1 MSLNQLEKTRGLRW
15 GLVAFFL
22 LGEFILIAMGI
33 KGSVAPTEV
42 RKISGY
48 TPWSEEVIEVARD
61 IPVQDGGRIKPFST
75 FARFQ
80 MLSFH
85 GAVKMKIEAGGKERR
100 ITPTEWLLD
109 CLFRPELANELP
121 IFRIDDSEVL
131 HRYGIV
137 PKDRRARL
145 SYNDLLKDYGKGPGG
160 KDRLLKG
167 GSELF
172 EKDETAKR
180 QREAMTPAQIKAME
194 AAATEEE
201 KEEKRKEKLIKE
213 FAQQVLNYE
222 AMTKCLDFGRI
233 ELGEPA
239 FPEELFKDGGKDPAR
254 FSTWISRWNQLRA
267 VFIMSSQQGLEV
279 PEAAQVLAGE
289 IEKKLNSARYGV
301 RWCPPHDPEEKEWIS
316 IGERIIRI
324 LEIQDFQWDTIDEE
338 VKELESLEGGE
349 VPERLEMAAFWKE
362 LMDDMMT
369 LEDLVAASGNPDS
382 KEFLSAL
389 ESWRDEVTARAKVR
403 GEGETIAG
411 EVTYYERNYFMRAL
425 VFFLIAFIFSA
436 FGWFGTKGKF
446 GKVVRGGTIAFF
458 VLALLYLSW
467 GILHRSILMGR
478 PPVGNLYDTIPFI
491 TLGATL
497 VLGISE
503 WLTKRNLLI
512 SMGSALGV
520 AGMFM
525 AFRFE
530 YGDATDHMDPLV
542 AVLKSNYWL
551 ATHVVTVTLGYSGG
565 LMACFLSMVYV
576 HLRLAG
582 VIEDDK
588 KFRRFMTRAVY
599 GIVCFTLLF
608 SLVGTVLGGIWANDS
623 WGRFWGWDPK
633 ENGALLI
640 VLWSLIILHA
650 RLAGWMSDW
659 GIHLCCIF
667 FGAVVAFSW
676 WHVNM
681 LEVGLHS
688 YGFIKGGSVIWLFY
702 GACAT
707 AFVVGVIGLII
718 DRVYHQK
725 PKGS

>member
-1 MSLNQLEKTRGLRW
+1 MSQNHLEKTRGLRW
-15 GLVAFFL
+15 GLVAFL
-22 LGEFILIAMGI
+22 LLIEFSLIGVGI
-33 KGSVAPTEV
+33 KGSVTPTEV
-42 RKISGY
+42 RNVDGY
-48 TPWSEEVIEVARD
+48 NPWSEKVIEAARD
-61 IPVQDGGRIKPFST
+61 IPVQDGGRIKPLST

-80 MLSFH
+80 MLSYH
-85 GAVKMKIEAGGKERR
+85 GAVTMKIKSGGKERK

-109 CLFRPELANELP
+109 CMFRPELANELP

-131 HRYGIV
+131 NRYGIE

-145 SYNDLLKDYGKGPGG
+145 SFNDLLENYGKGPGG

-167 GSELF
+167 GKEIV
-172 EKDETAKR
+172 EKRSKEE
-180 QREAMTPAQIKAME
+180 RERKSMTPNQIESME
-194 AAATEEE
+194 AGETEDE
-201 KEEKRKEKLIKE
+201 KEEKRKEKLIME

-222 AMTKCLDFGRI
+222 AMTKFLDFGRI
-233 ELGEPA
+233 GLDAPD
-239 FPEELFKDGGKDPAR
+239 FPDELFKDEGRDPDK

-267 VFIMSSQQGLEV
+267 IFIMSSQQGITVPDEV
-279 PEAAQVLAGE
+279 ESLARE
-289 IEKKLNSARYGV
+289 IELNLNSSRYGV
-301 RWCPPHDPEEKEWIS
+301 RWYPPYDEDENEWQS
-316 IGERIIRI
+316 IGDRIITI
-324 LEIQDFQWDTIDEE
+324 LEKQDFPWDTIDDE
-338 VKELESLEGGE
+338 VKELEALNEGE
-349 VPERLEMAAFWKE
+349 VPERLKMAGFWKE
-362 LMDDMMT
+362 LMDDMATM
-369 LEDLVAASGNPDS
+369 EGLVEASKKPDS
-382 KEFLSAL
+382 KEFLKSL
-389 ESWRDEVTARAKVR
+389 KSWKDEVTARAKVR
-403 GEGETIAG
+403 GEGGEIEG
-411 EVTYYERNYFMRAL
+411 EVKYYQRNYFMNAL

-436 FGWFGTKGKF
+436 FGWFGKEGRF
-446 GKVVRGGTIAFF
+446 GKGIQIAMISFF
-458 VLALLYLSW
+458 VLALIYLAW
-467 GILHRSILMGR
+467 GILHRSLLMGR

-497 VLGISE
+497 VMGVAE
-503 WLTKRNLLI
+503 WMTKRNLLV
-512 SMGSALGV
+512 SLGSAIGV

-588 KFRRFMTRAVY
+588 KFRRFMTRAVF

-650 RLAGWMSDW
+650 RLAGWMTDW

-667 FGAVVAFSW
+667 FGSVVAFSW

-702 GACAT
+702 GACGA
-707 AFVVGVIGLII
+707 AFVVGVIGYLI
-718 DRVYHQK
+718 DRNSRRES
-725 PKGS
+725 KGE

>member
-1 MSLNQLEKTRGLRW
+1 MSQNHLEETRALRW
-15 GLVAFFL
+15 SLVAVFL
-22 LGEFILIAMGI
+22 LLEFVLIGWGI
-33 KGSVAPTEV
+33 KGSISFSEV
-42 RKISGY
+42 RKIDGY
-48 TPWSEEVIEVARD
+48 SPWSEEVIEVARD
-61 IPVQDGGRIKPFST
+61 IPVQDGGRIKPLST

-85 GAVKMKIEAGGKERR
+85 GAVKMKIKSGGKERK

-109 CLFRPELANELP
+109 CLFRPELAHELP

-145 SYNDLLKDYGKGPGG
+145 SYNDLLKDYGKGSGG

-167 GSELF
+167 GKEIVEEL
-172 EKDETAKR
+172 ERKKRERET
-180 QREAMTPAQIKAME
+180 MTPNQIKAME
-194 AAATEEE
+194 AAETEEQ
-201 KEEKRKEKLIKE
+201 KDAKRKEKLIKE

-222 AMTKCLDFGRI
+222 SLTRFLNFGRI
-233 ELGEPA
+233 ELGETSL
-239 FPEELFKDGGKDPAR
+239 PEDLFNDGGKDSKK
-254 FSTWISRWNQLRA
+254 FSTWISRWNQLKLI
-267 VFIMSSQQGLEV
+267 FILSNQEGRTV
-279 PEAAQVLAGE
+279 PEDVESLARE
-289 IEKKLNSARYGV
+289 IEQDLNSSRYGV
-301 RWCPPHDPEEKEWIS
+301 RWYPPDDQDEDEWNS
-316 IGERIIRI
+316 IGERIITV
-324 LEIQDFQWDTIDEE
+324 LEKPDFPWDTIDED
-338 VKELESLEGGE
+338 VKALEAIESGE
-349 VPERLEMAAFWKE
+349 VPERLELAAFWKE
-362 LMDDMMT
+362 LTKDMTTM
-369 LEDLVAASGNPDS
+369 ENLVEASEKPHS
-382 KEFLSAL
+382 KEFLKAL

-403 GEGETIAG
+403 GEGEEIAG
-411 EVTYYERNYFMRAL
+411 EVKYYERNYFMRSL
-425 VFFLIAFIFSA
+425 VLFLIAFIFSA
-436 FGWFGTKGKF
+436 FGWFGREGRF
-446 GKVVRGGTIAFF
+446 GKGVQVAMISFF
-458 VLALLYLSW
+458 VLALIYLAA
-467 GILHRSILMGR
+467 GILHRSLLMGR

-497 VLGISE
+497 VLGIAE
-503 WLTKRNLLI
+503 WMTKRNLLV
-512 SMGSALGV
+512 SLGSALGV

-582 VIEDDK
+582 VIENDK

-650 RLAGWMSDW
+650 RLAGWMTDW

-667 FGAVVAFSW
+667 FGSVVAFSW

-702 GACAT
+702 GACGL
-707 AFVVGVIGLII
+707 AFVVGVVGYFI
-718 DRVYHQK
+718 DRNSKQES
-725 PKGS
+725 KGA

>member
-1 MSLNQLEKTRGLRW
+1 MSQNQLEQTRGLRW

-22 LGEFILIAMGI
+22 LGEFVLIAMGI
-33 KGSVAPTEV
+33 KGSVTYTEV
-42 RKISGY
+42 RKIDGY
-48 TPWSEEVIEVARD
+48 SPWSEEVLEVARD
-61 IPVQDGGRIKPFST
+61 IPVQDGGRIKPLST

-85 GAVKMKIEAGGKERR
+85 GAVKMKIKSGGKERKV
-100 ITPTEWLLD
+100 TPTEWMLD
-109 CLFRPELANELP
+109 CLFRPELAHELP

-167 GSELF
+167 GKELF
-172 EKDETAKR
+172 EEDQKQKE
-180 QREAMTPAQIKAME
+180 QRAAMTPAQIKSME
-194 AAATEEE
+194 ASQSEEE
-201 KEEKRKEKLIKE
+201 EDKKRKEKLIKE

-222 AMTKCLDFGRI
+222 AMTKSLDFGRI
-233 ELGEPA
+233 DLGEPA
-239 FPEELFKDGGKDPAR
+239 FPEDLFKDGGKDSSK

-279 PEAAQVLAGE
+279 PEEAQNLAME
-289 IEKKLNSARYGV
+289 IEEKLNSSRYGV
-301 RWCPPHDPEEKEWIS
+301 RWCPPADEDEKEWIS
-316 IGERIIRI
+316 IGGRIIKV
-324 LEIQDFQWDTIDEE
+324 LEKQDFQWDTIDDE
-338 VKELESLEGGE
+338 VKELETLDGGD

-362 LMDDMMT
+362 LMDDMIT
-369 LEDLVAASGNPDS
+369 LESLVEASEKPDS
-382 KEFLSAL
+382 NAFLEKL
-389 ESWRDEVTARAKVR
+389 TSWRDEVTARAKVR
-403 GEGETIAG
+403 GEGEEIAG
-411 EVTYYERNYFMRAL
+411 EVTYYKRNYFMRAL
-425 VFFLIAFIFSA
+425 VLFLIAFIFSA
-436 FGWFGTKGKF
+436 FGWFGREGKF
-446 GKVVRGGTIAFF
+446 GKVVQVSTIAFF
-458 VLALLYLSW
+458 GLALFYLSW
-467 GILHRSILMGR
+467 GILHRSLLMGR

-497 VLGISE
+497 VLGVAE

-512 SMGSALGV
+512 SLGSALGV

-659 GIHLCCIF
+659 GVHLSCIF

-702 GACAT
+702 GACGI